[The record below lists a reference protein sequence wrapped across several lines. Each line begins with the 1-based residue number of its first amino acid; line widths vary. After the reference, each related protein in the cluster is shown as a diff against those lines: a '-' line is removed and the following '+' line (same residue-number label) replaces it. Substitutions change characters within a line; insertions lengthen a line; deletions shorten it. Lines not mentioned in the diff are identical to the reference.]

1 LTFVQIIG
9 RVLADPDF
17 LPRSN
22 DFGLNQMTF
31 KEKFCGSCPEA
42 FYKVAFLCTDLNPDK
57 RLVGWLGRYVDR

>member
-1 LTFVQIIG
+1 VQIIG

>member
-1 LTFVQIIG
+1 M
-9 RVLADPDF
+9 ADPDF

-31 KEKFCGSCPEA
+31 KEKFCASCPEA

-57 RLVGWLGRYVDR
+57 RYYFVLF

>member
-1 LTFVQIIG
+1 MYEIKYFLKQIIG

-22 DFGLNQMTF
+22 DFGLNQNTF
-31 KEKFCGSCPEA
+31 REKFCSSCPEP

-57 RLVGWLGRYVDR
+57 S